1 MRNGNKVNNDE
12 AKLTFYFKRQNKRV
26 YFIATIYAGSEQ

>member
-12 AKLTFYFKRQNKRV
+12 VKLVFYFKRQNKRA
-26 YFIATIYAGSEQ
+26 YFIATIYAES